1 MYFLTCLAFTAADKL
16 GAPIDHHLRRVDTL
30 DASSGCVP
38 LLAFGPLRRR
48 KRIPPSLLVP
58 IIDMFFQSD
67 DLRAGDRLLFFE
79 PRQES
84 VGGGASGPPPGGKKI
99 PEDWRWPGGRHMRL
113 LSRGACRQRENRN
126 THSHRDRTLHCLS
139 RSITYIYD

>member
-48 KRIPPSLLVP
+48 KRILPSLLVP

-84 VGGGASGPPPGGKKI
+84 VGGGAVWAPLAGEQFHK
-99 PEDWRWPGGRHMRL
+99 GGR
-113 LSRGACRQRENRN
+113 
-126 THSHRDRTLHCLS
+126 
-139 RSITYIYD
+139 